1 MHIVPRPAGGRG
13 RHDAGLLEWPGGQ
26 RAVRR
31 GGRGCQ
37 MRSVCG
43 WHSEKRPDRPA
54 GQDPGVSQVHHRD
67 VRGQQ
72 RDVGVCGV
80 RQQAGGQRVHRVGG
94 QPACHGGSGLPL
106 VSRVLARLKRKHLT
120 LGWQEVHRGL
130 LQAGGGVQA
139 VSNGPVVGDKGRD
152 ELPGVHERAQR
163 EPVLSEEAGH
173 QHPHGKHLPVV
184 SEGWRGHSLLAR

>member
-1 MHIVPRPAGGRG
+1 
-13 RHDAGLLEWPGGQ
+13 
-26 RAVRR
+26 
-31 GGRGCQ
+31 
-37 MRSVCG
+37 
-43 WHSEKRPDRPA
+43 
-54 GQDPGVSQVHHRD
+54 
-67 VRGQQ
+67 
-72 RDVGVCGV
+72 V

-173 QHPHGKHLPVV
+173 QHPHKRQLPVV
-184 SEGWRGHSLLAR
+184 SEGWRGHSLAGPDPFVLAGTAGTATSRTRLARRASSAGAGSSTGRARAI